1 MCVLWRKRNRRAA
14 AAVAIC
20 SVFVASVQEKLLGL
34 GLGFCMS
41 LYVCVYCCVF
51 PFWTQKVASEQV
63 LFVLK
68 LLGSFG
74 ARQLLSS
81 LLLLQL
87 MCSMFETGFRLF
99 ICPL

>member
-20 SVFVASVQEKLLGL
+20 SVFVASVQEKIIRIRIRI
-34 GLGFCMS
+34 
-41 LYVCVYCCVF
+41 LYVCVYCCVS
-51 PFWTQKVASEQV
+51 PFWAQKAASEQV

-74 ARQLLSS
+74 ARQLLSL

-87 MCSMFETGFRLF
+87 MCSMFETGCRLF
-99 ICPL
+99 LCPL

>member
-1 MCVLWRKRNRRAA
+1 VCVRWRKRNRRAA

-34 GLGFCMS
+34 GLGICIS

-51 PFWTQKVASEQV
+51 PFWTQKAASEQV

-74 ARQLLSS
+74 ARQLS
-81 LLLLQL
+81 LLSLLQL
-87 MCSMFETGFRLF
+87 MCSMFVTGFRLF
-99 ICPL
+99 LCPL